1 MEGEDNNNNNEDH
14 NLGEEDQTSY
24 QYKPAL

>member
-1 MEGEDNNNNNEDH
+1 MEGEDNINNNEDH
-14 NLGEEDQTSY
+14 NQGEEDQIGY